1 MTMVTVMLVGLAGPA
16 SAATLVADY
25 QFQNT
30 LESSAGSAPPLT
42 EVVRKGTTAEFV
54 TDTVMG
60 VSRQVWDFPEG
71 HGLALQSANNYIGNF
86 YSIVML
92 VKLDDITGYNKL
104 IDFRHFS
111 DQDSGL
117 YVLNSNLNAY
127 GCGGGSSTSNPI
139 SSGTYHQIVMTRDT
153 TKKIRLYVDGAQ
165 VATSE
170 DTADGCS
177 MGAAT
182 AVHFLIDEASSCSG
196 DATGCEEAAG
206 RLARLRIYNGAL
218 TSAEVAGLDTV
229 PGAAPPPGDTVH
241 PRTVSLN
248 LKRHLIASGTVG
260 VTDGFTQCA
269 QGVTVVIKRKTAS
282 GFKAVGSA
290 VTTTTGTFK
299 KKLRDKPGVYQ
310 ASVVA
315 TPAGGSES
323 CGAAKSLNKRHRH

>member
-1 MTMVTVMLVGLAGPA
+1 MVTVMLVGLAGPA

-30 LESSAGSAPPLT
+30 LESSSGGPALAEFS
-42 EVVRKGTTAEFV
+42 RKGTTAEFV
-54 TDTVMG
+54 TDSVMG
-60 VSRQVWDFPEG
+60 VDRTVWDWPES
-71 HGLALQSANNYIGNF
+71 HGLVLQSANNYIGNF

-92 VKLDDITGYNKL
+92 VKLDEIAGYNKL

-111 DQDSGL
+111 DSDSGL
-117 YVLNSNLNAY
+117 YVQDSNLHAY
-127 GCGGGSSTSNPI
+127 GCGGSSTSNPI
-139 SSGTYHQIVMTRDT
+139 SSSTYHQIVMTRDT
-153 TKKIRLYVDGAQ
+153 SKRVRLYVDGAE
-165 VATSE
+165 VLDGARY
-170 DTADGCS
+170 DTQDGCS

-182 AVHFLIDEASSCSG
+182 AVHFLVDDEYTCSTPE
-196 DATGCEEAAG
+196 ATGCEEASG

-218 TSAEVAGLDTV
+218 TPAEVAGLDTV

-241 PRTVSLN
+241 ARTVSLN
-248 LKRHLIASGTVG
+248 LKRHLIAAGTVA
-260 VTDGFTQCA
+260 VPDGFTGCA

-282 GFKAVGSA
+282 GFKAVGST
-290 VTTTTGTFK
+290 VTTMSGTYK